1 MEVVTVTCILCNG
14 TVNFKNRE
22 PALFNAHMRDQHNT
36 FYRIDYILAS
46 CFMQGQHLDKVEEEW
61 AKMEREQRV
70 EEVVE
75 VDQEGEETNNG
86 LNFEMLDEEEVGGG
100 QDYNEVQEEVQLD
113 QEEEVVMEEEEEEGK
128 KRKSMEVPNSAKR
141 RKHGNGD
148 FKCGQCE
155 HSYSTQGNLNVH
167 LKKVHGWDGIK
178 REMKKEIFESEID
191 DDMTGYESDANSSY
205 VGATEAGK
213 TTCDHCAREFK
224 SAGRL
229 SYHMATKHKDVE
241 SEGSQNI
248 EERRN
253 VPCEQCPKTFMSK
266 TGLKHHMKTKHD
278 NFLPN
283 TNEATADQGDETAN
297 IEEVLEA
304 NVANESNVNESE
316 VKPQEVSPSSSKEFA
331 CAFDCGKSYSHKT
344 TRDNHEIKE
353 HNRPL
358 KNKRKSKNPPAGST
372 FHLSSQQEEEEMVLE
387 EGVAD
392 VSDVVDAEVEAAQN
406 NLAEMEEEV
415 AKAKEFEDDRTESEE
430 GLEEEVA
437 DETDEEKE
445 EEREDLEEIDTNKEE
460 SAAAKNKAN
469 ESFNPV
475 PEDPREEWRDLQPIT
490 PEEEKRC
497 LESICRLFFIFV
509 DLFLYLIYHY
519 QHRFSDNLQNTKENA
534 VENEMPIL
542 PPFVEQ
548 EDEEEKENKK
558 SEPELEEKVDAAENK
573 KENKKDKGNLQV
585 DLTKSQYFSKHP
597 KAIANP
603 QERSVRH
610 LPLFKGYS

>member
-75 VDQEGEETNNG
+75 VDQDGEEETNNG
-86 LNFEMLDEEEVGGG
+86 LNFEMLEEEEVGGG
-100 QDYNEVQEEVQLD
+100 HDYSEVQEEIQLD
-113 QEEEVVMEEEEEEGK
+113 QEEEVVLEEEEEGEGK
-128 KRKSMEVPNSAKR
+128 KRKSIEVPNSAKR

-178 REMKKEIFESEID
+178 REMKKEIFESEIE
-191 DDMTGYESDANSSY
+191 DDMTGYESDANTSY
-205 VGATEAGK
+205 IGATEAGK

-241 SEGSQNI
+241 TEGSQNI

-266 TGLKHHMKTKHD
+266 TGLKHHIKTKHD
-278 NFLPN
+278 NFLSS
-283 TNEATADQGDETAN
+283 TNEATADQSDETAH
-297 IEEVLEA
+297 IEDVIEA
-304 NVANESNVNESE
+304 NVASESNVTESE
-316 VKPQEVSPSSSKEFA
+316 VKPEEASPSSSKEFA

-344 TRDNHEIKE
+344 SRDNHEIKE

-372 FHLSSQQEEEEMVLE
+372 FHLSSRQEEEEMVLE

-392 VSDVVDAEVEAAQN
+392 VSEVVDAEVEAAQN

-415 AKAKEFEDDRTESEE
+415 AKAKEFEGDGTQASE

-445 EEREDLEEIDTNKEE
+445 EEVSVEEEESTDLEEIDTNKEE
-460 SAAAKNKAN
+460 SAAAKDEAN

-490 PEEEKRC
+490 PEEEKR
-497 LESICRLFFIFV
+497 
-509 DLFLYLIYHY
+509 
-519 QHRFSDNLQNTKENA
+519 
-534 VENEMPIL
+534 
-542 PPFVEQ
+542 
-548 EDEEEKENKK
+548 
-558 SEPELEEKVDAAENK
+558 
-573 KENKKDKGNLQV
+573 
-585 DLTKSQYFSKHP
+585 
-597 KAIANP
+597 
-603 QERSVRH
+603 
-610 LPLFKGYS
+610 

>member
-1 MEVVTVTCILCNG
+1 M
-14 TVNFKNRE
+14 
-22 PALFNAHMRDQHNT
+22 M
-36 FYRIDYILAS
+36 
-46 CFMQGQHLDKVEEEW
+46 
-61 AKMEREQRV
+61 
-70 EEVVE
+70 
-75 VDQEGEETNNG
+75 
-86 LNFEMLDEEEVGGG
+86 
-100 QDYNEVQEEVQLD
+100 
-113 QEEEVVMEEEEEEGK
+113 MEEEEEEGK

-178 REMKKEIFESEID
+178 REMKKEVFESEIE

-205 VGATEAGK
+205 VGATDAGK

-241 SEGSQNI
+241 TEGSQNI

-278 NFLPN
+278 NFLSN
-283 TNEATADQGDETAN
+283 TIEATADHGDETAN
-297 IEEVLEA
+297 GEEVLEA
-304 NVANESNVNESE
+304 NVASDSNVNESE
-316 VKPQEVSPSSSKEFA
+316 VKPQEASPSSSKEFA

-392 VSDVVDAEVEAAQN
+392 VSGVVDAEVEAAQN

-415 AKAKEFEDDRTESEE
+415 AKAKEFEDDRTQAEE

-445 EEREDLEEIDTNKEE
+445 VAVEEEESTDLEEIDTNKEE
-460 SAAAKNKAN
+460 FVAAKDEANK
-469 ESFNPV
+469 SFNPV

-490 PEEEKRC
+490 PEEEK
-497 LESICRLFFIFV
+497 
-509 DLFLYLIYHY
+509 
-519 QHRFSDNLQNTKENA
+519 RFSDNLQNTKENA

-603 QERSVRH
+603 QERSVKLFTDALEG
-610 LPLFKGYS
+610 LPEGWKVRTLADPKEEGKTVKHYLSPDCRVLKTGQGVMEYMRLGGKMSQEAVVDIGKNVLHISEKKINALLAMQQI